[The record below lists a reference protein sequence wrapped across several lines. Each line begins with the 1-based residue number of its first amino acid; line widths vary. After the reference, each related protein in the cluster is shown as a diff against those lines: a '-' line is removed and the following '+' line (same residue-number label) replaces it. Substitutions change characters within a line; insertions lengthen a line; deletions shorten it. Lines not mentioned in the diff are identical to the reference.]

1 MSTSKPRAR
10 KATAFFADR
19 LFALDAALAAAMQRV
34 VADAD
39 PEAVHDL
46 RVNLRKLRV
55 VGRAA
60 RPLYGRAAV
69 EPLREACKRALDA
82 TGAQR
87 EAQVLAQTLSRN
99 PVHAAHSPA
108 DTERLASING
118 IRLQLRALATSP
130 AENDRSIRRLARRS
144 VDRALRKVQQRAG
157 EAGDDVESLHALR
170 AAAKQLRY
178 TVELFQ
184 DQCPDLTEV
193 AFAAEAIQGRL
204 GRVHD
209 LDDAIAA
216 IGRAQHLSE
225 ARRRATLA
233 ALRARRRREL
243 SCWKKDKLSPRLA
256 PLHLPGS

>member
-87 EAQVLAQTLSRN
+87 E
-99 PVHAAHSPA
+99 
-108 DTERLASING
+108 G
-118 IRLQLRALATSP
+118 
-130 AENDRSIRRLARRS
+130 
-144 VDRALRKVQQRAG
+144 
-157 EAGDDVESLHALR
+157 VEVGCS
-170 AAAKQLRY
+170 
-178 TVELFQ
+178 F
-184 DQCPDLTEV
+184 
-193 AFAAEAIQGRL
+193 
-204 GRVHD
+204 
-209 LDDAIAA
+209 
-216 IGRAQHLSE
+216 IGGV
-225 ARRRATLA
+225 
-233 ALRARRRREL
+233 L
-243 SCWKKDKLSPRLA
+243 SC
-256 PLHLPGS
+256 HL